1 MLWSLSAS
9 KWGQL
14 SSNHLMSMSTST
26 PTMHALCF
34 WEQPS
39 YVNVNIHSY
48 SACSMF
54 LRTIILC
61 QCQHPLL
68 QHILGLRLWKQPSYV
83 NVNIHSY
90 SACPMFLRTIIL
102 CQCQHPLLQCILYVF
117 ENNHLMSVS
126 TSAPTVHTL
135 ITFLRTTI
143 SCQCQHPFI
152 HSMFLRTV
160 ILCQCQ
166 HLLQQCIV
174 YVFENNH
181 LMSMSTST
189 HTLCVPENKLAA
201 QSILECLK

>member
-34 WEQPS
+34 WEQSS
-39 YVNVNIHSY
+39 YVNVNIHSH

-68 QHILGLRLWKQPSYV
+68 QCMLCFLEQSSYVIVNIHSYSACSTRLRTTISCQCQHPLLQHILRLCLWKQPSYV

-90 SACPMFLRTIIL
+90 SACPMFLRTTTS
-102 CQCQHPLLQCILYVF
+102 CQCQHPLIQCMPYVF
-117 ENNHLMSVS
+117 ENH
-126 TSAPTVHTL
+126 
-135 ITFLRTTI
+135 
-143 SCQCQHPFI
+143 
-152 HSMFLRTV
+152 
-160 ILCQCQ
+160 
-166 HLLQQCIV
+166 
-174 YVFENNH
+174 H

-189 HTLCVPENKLAA
+189 HTLYVPENKLAA